1 LEYPLHYEFGQHRQ
15 RPLLLPLHADV
26 AKHVRMD
33 VQADVGHVIQMLA
46 GDQPDN
52 LANPAEDFSHSTEI
66 TDDDIPF

>member
-1 LEYPLHYEFGQHRQ
+1 
-15 RPLLLPLHADV
+15 
-26 AKHVRMD
+26 MD